1 MAATMGGASAMN
13 YFYPHPGP
21 IPQGPP
27 TPGPLPKPPIVE
39 DPEE

>member
-1 MAATMGGASAMN
+1 MN

-27 TPGPLPKPPIVE
+27 TPGPISKPPVIE
-39 DPEE
+39 EPEE